1 MKLNKVDL
9 GIILFTTGFI
19 TMSLIAFLLSN
30 VWIILGGLILSI
42 IGCLMFTV
50 GFLGDD

>member
-1 MKLNKVDL
+1 MKLNKVNL

-19 TMSLIAFLLSN
+19 TMPLTAFLLSN

-42 IGCLMFTV
+42 IGCLMFIV
-50 GFLGDD
+50 VFLGGD